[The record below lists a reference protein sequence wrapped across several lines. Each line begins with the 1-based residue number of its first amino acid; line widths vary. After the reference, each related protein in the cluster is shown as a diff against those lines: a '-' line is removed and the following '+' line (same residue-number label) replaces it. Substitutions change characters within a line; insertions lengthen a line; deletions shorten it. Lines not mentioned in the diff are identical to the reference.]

1 MFVLKVT
8 CRNTHDS
15 VLCPVTQV
23 FFACFFLCMP
33 KSYTCKLYVNCPCS
47 VEQYLLSRSKAV
59 VDLFTI
65 IITNTVQGQV
75 SVSLLNEP
83 ETSPAPS
90 TKYEVQSSQEICKYT
105 VTDQT
110 RLQ

>member
-1 MFVLKVT
+1 MFVGYSLKVT

-15 VLCPVTQV
+15 VSCPVTQV
-23 FFACFFLCMP
+23 FLLFFFFLYMP

-59 VDLFTI
+59 VDLLTT

-90 TKYEVQSSQEICKYT
+90 TKYEVQSSQEYANT
-105 VTDQT
+105 
-110 RLQ
+110 L